1 MSRSL
6 FDAWRAPRGV
16 WRLYAAILV
25 GFLLLVGGALAHS
38 SGGPT
43 SPWVHSMYL
52 PILLSAVFFGQAGAV
67 VTAVLA
73 GLIIGPWMPD
83 AGGESLVSLWLVST
97 FFFALVGGLAG
108 QAQHLLAER
117 LEQGESMVQKLAT
130 VHSRTLT
137 AFAST
142 VDLRDKPTAGHSARV
157 AHNARAMA
165 LALDL
170 PDENV
175 RTVYW
180 SGLLH
185 DLGKLAVPE
194 AILQKPGRLTD
205 AETEHMRRHSNVGA
219 DLVLSLSTDLRA
231 IAEGIRSHHE
241 RWDGRGYPL
250 GLTGEEIPL
259 AGRILTV
266 VDVFEAL
273 TCARPYR
280 RPALARDAMAYL
292 REGSGVQFDQG
303 LVELFE
309 DLYWRGAIYT
319 AADPRA
325 AMTVEEPPMVVS
337 DDGGILE
344 PVLQVA
350 AGMPDYHSGSSGRP

>member
-1 MSRSL
+1 LSRSL

-16 WRLYAAILV
+16 WRLSAAILV
-25 GFLLLVGGALAHS
+25 GLLLVVGGALAHA

-43 SPWVHSMYL
+43 SPWVHAMYL
-52 PILLSAVFFGQAGAV
+52 PILLSAVFFGTAGGLITAV
-67 VTAVLA
+67 VA

-83 AGGESLVSLWLVST
+83 ARGDGLVSIWLVST
-97 FFFALVGGLAG
+97 LFFALVGGLAG

-117 LEQGESMVQKLAT
+117 LEHGESMVEKLAT
-130 VHSRTLT
+130 VHARTLT

-142 VDLRDKPTAGHSARV
+142 VDLRDRPTAGHSARV
-157 AHNARAMA
+157 AHNARAVA
-165 LALDL
+165 LVLDL
-170 PDENV
+170 PDESV
-175 RTVYW
+175 RTIYW
-180 SGLLH
+180 AGLLH

-194 AILQKPGRLTD
+194 KILQKPGRLD
-205 AETEHMRRHSNVGA
+205 GPEIEQMRRHSNIGA
-219 DLVLSLSTDLRA
+219 DLVLSLSVDLRP

-250 GLTGEEIPL
+250 GLAGEEIPL

-280 RPALARDAMAYL
+280 RPALAREAMAYL
-292 REGSGVQFDQG
+292 REGSGAQFDDG
-303 LVELFE
+303 LVDLFE
-309 DLYWRGAIYT
+309 DLYWRGSIYT

-325 AMTVEEPPMVVS
+325 ALTVEEPPMVVS
-337 DDGGILE
+337 DDGALE

-350 AGMPDYHSGSSGRP
+350 GAMPDYHSGSSGRP

>member
-1 MSRSL
+1 LSRSL

-16 WRLYAAILV
+16 WRLSAATLV
-25 GFLLLVGGALAHS
+25 GALLVLGGVLAHA

-43 SPWVHSMYL
+43 SPWLHWMYL
-52 PILLSAVFFGQAGAV
+52 PILLSAVFFGTSGGLIAAG
-67 VTAVLA
+67 LA
-73 GLIIGPWMPD
+73 GLIMGPWIPG
-83 AGGESLVSLWLVST
+83 AGDDGLGSVWLVST

-108 QAQHLLAER
+108 QTQHLLAER
-117 LEQGESMVQKLAT
+117 LEHGESMVQKLAT
-130 VHSRTLT
+130 VHARTLT

-142 VDLRDKPTAGHSARV
+142 VDLRDRPTAGHSARV
-157 AHNARAMA
+157 AHNARSMA
-165 LALDL
+165 QALDL
-170 PDENV
+170 SEEGV

-194 AILQKPGRLTD
+194 AILQKPGPLTV
-205 AETEHMRRHSNVGA
+205 AETERMRRHSNVGA
-219 DLVLSLSTDLRA
+219 DLVLSLSTDLRS

-250 GLTGEEIPL
+250 GLAGGEIPL

-292 REGSGVQFDQG
+292 REGSGVQFEQG
-303 LVELFE
+303 LVDLFE
-309 DLYWRGAIYT
+309 DLYWQGAVYT

-325 AMTVEEPPMVVS
+325 ALTVEEPPVVVS
-337 DDGGILE
+337 DDGVLE
-344 PVLQVA
+344 PALQVA
-350 AGMPDYHSGSSGRP
+350 AAMPDYHSGSSGLP